1 MAAEAGFATAVTT
14 RPGMIFPEHSDH
26 LLALPRLSANGLWQ
40 DLGAFDVLLSG
51 APFFL
56 WNGGR
61 RVNVG

>member
-1 MAAEAGFATAVTT
+1 
-14 RPGMIFPEHSDH
+14 MIFPQHADH
-26 LLALPRLSANGLWQ
+26 LFALPRLSANGLWQ